1 MKKPMP
7 VRPSQRQKKHP
18 ESLKAEM
25 AILVLRAKLFRGEYR
40 PGEQLQEATLA
51 SELSLPKRD
60 IHGIFEQLTIEGLV
74 EVSEAKHFVVRDFTD
89 RDIYDV
95 IELQSV
101 LEGTAAR
108 FAAARVSHPSELRTI
123 RTCHQK
129 MVALINKHRSSPRFW
144 AKPSPDLVSYSR
156 LNGAFHNALVDM
168 AKSPLLKSAVE
179 RIRTIPFASPMS
191 VTIQAGSEDIPKIAM
206 QQHGAIIDA
215 IEKHQPELAE
225 RLARQHALMA
235 LRNVELNLENLKSS
249 GKRRI
254 PRIALVKAG
263 A

>member
-1 MKKPMP
+1 
-7 VRPSQRQKKHP
+7 
-18 ESLKAEM
+18 M
-25 AILVLRAKLFRGEYR
+25 AILVLRARLFRGEFR
-40 PGEQLQEATLA
+40 AGEHLHEATLA
-51 SELSLPKRD
+51 SELSLSKRE
-60 IHGIFEQLTIEGLV
+60 IPLILEHLILEGLI
-74 EVSEAKHFVVRDFTD
+74 EVSPAKHLVVRDFTD

-108 FAAARVSHPSELRTI
+108 FAAARLAHPSELRTI
-123 RTCHQK
+123 RTCHEK

-168 AKSPLLKSAVE
+168 AKSPSLKSAVE

-235 LRNVELNLENLKSS
+235 LRNVELNLESLKSS
-249 GKRRI
+249 AKRRI